1 MNIGRILFFAIF
13 LLSATLLLATT
24 SILHEV
30 KFSYDV
36 DSTSNATALEQLQLK
51 KEYQAKLLEVLVAY
65 SQSDKMENFKQDAGL
80 LEEELLGIPTPKE
93 YRDLHFKII
102 TSIDKLKNGSVSALT
117 ETRLSL
123 ESLIKDYSWL
133 ASTLSLFII
142 NNFS

>member
-1 MNIGRILFFAIF
+1 MNIGRILFLAIF

-30 KFSYDV
+30 KFSYNV
-36 DSTSNATALEQLQLK
+36 DSTSNVTALEQLQLK

-65 SQSDKMENFKQDAGL
+65 SQSDKMENLKQDAGL